1 MISYIGFNRLMWHR
15 PKLIKKG
22 CDKNLLNQKTKSS
35 AGYRSLVIIQGANA
49 DIVRL
54 CQNKKR
60 KRGLFST
67 NKKTSMRT
75 SSLILSTI
83 IL

>member
-22 CDKNLLNQKTKSS
+22 CDKNLLDQKTKSN
-35 AGYRSLVIIQGANA
+35 ADYRSSAIIQGANV

-54 CQNKKR
+54 CQI
-60 KRGLFST
+60 
-67 NKKTSMRT
+67 
-75 SSLILSTI
+75 ILSI
-83 IL
+83 NLKRLLS